1 MKTKYNLLAALIT
14 LMMSILLACQPVSP
28 AEPAQQSPEPSVALP
43 DPANSDSNSENVYV
57 NNMQINIMESFPL
70 QVSVTVSGN
79 LPDGCTSI
87 VDSTAVYD
95 NQNTFE
101 IHFYTNRPKDLMCT
115 QALVP
120 FEETIPLEV
129 YGLPAGKYTVNVYQ
143 LSDTFEFQTD
153 NLIPE

>member
-1 MKTKYNLLAALIT
+1 MRTRSLIIILILT
-14 LMMSILLACQPVSP
+14 LMMSILLACQPTAP
-28 AEPAQQSPEPSVALP
+28 AGPVNPYPDPIGTLP
-43 DPANSDSNSENVYV
+43 DQSNPHQTAENVYV
-57 NNMQINIMESFPL
+57 ENMQINLMESFPL

-87 VDSTAVYD
+87 VSSTAIFD
-95 NQNTFE
+95 DENKFE
-101 IHFYTNRPKDLMCT
+101 IHIFTERPEDLMCT

-129 YGLPAGKYTVNVYQ
+129 YGLPAGKYTVNGYQ

-153 NLIPE
+153 NGFPE